1 MAENLQLLSIMN
13 ENNKNSKKDNG
24 SASLPIGMCI
34 GLAVGTAIGAATH
47 NIGMWMPIGLAVG
60 LGLGLMLGRKNPDEH
75 KDDTNG
81 KQ

>member
-1 MAENLQLLSIMN
+1 MKTIKAAKRIMAQPVFRLVL
-13 ENNKNSKKDNG
+13 
-24 SASLPIGMCI
+24 CI

-60 LGLGLMLGRKNPDEH
+60 LGLGLMLDHKNPDEH

>member
-1 MAENLQLLSIMN
+1 MERHTGTVLTVHSKCAKRQDRPRVVSLLFGVFGAMN

-47 NIGMWMPIGLAVG
+47 NTISVLKHGL
-60 LGLGLMLGRKNPDEH
+60 
-75 KDDTNG
+75 
-81 KQ
+81 

>member
-1 MAENLQLLSIMN
+1 MISSIDSFSQP
-13 ENNKNSKKDNG
+13 SKKDNG

-47 NIGMWMPIGLAVG
+47 NIGTWMPIGLSVG
-60 LGLGLMLGRKNPDEH
+60 LCLGLVLSRKNTDEH
-75 KDDTNG
+75 KDDTNK

>member
-1 MAENLQLLSIMN
+1 
-13 ENNKNSKKDNG
+13 
-24 SASLPIGMCI
+24 
-34 GLAVGTAIGAATH
+34 
-47 NIGMWMPIGLAVG
+47 MPIGLAVG